1 MNKTGFK
8 NKENKSQSAHSYDSL
23 VLMVS
28 FLPFLGAGE
37 RRKERTK
44 TLGTRLI
51 AIIVAVIFD
60 DSRINKNHAS
70 CHAVYVCSN
79 RKYKYFAISEEKNTA
94 PLKLFRKR
102 SQPQMGLR
110 SLAKTFHWSLSV

>member
-8 NKENKSQSAHSYDSL
+8 NKENKSQSAHSYDNL

-51 AIIVAVIFD
+51 GIIVAVIFD

-70 CHAVYVCSN
+70 CL
-79 RKYKYFAISEEKNTA
+79 AI
-94 PLKLFRKR
+94 R
-102 SQPQMGLR
+102 SSYELLPQRFILTHR
-110 SLAKTFHWSLSV
+110 STFTN